1 MARRMMP
8 RLRQNTMPSRL
19 TGMRMLSKF
28 KIGRP
33 GFMMVTMW
41 LQHNRVVYGVG
52 FTSCHL

>member
-33 GFMMVTMW
+33 RFMMVTMW
-41 LQHNRVVYGVG
+41 L
-52 FTSCHL
+52 